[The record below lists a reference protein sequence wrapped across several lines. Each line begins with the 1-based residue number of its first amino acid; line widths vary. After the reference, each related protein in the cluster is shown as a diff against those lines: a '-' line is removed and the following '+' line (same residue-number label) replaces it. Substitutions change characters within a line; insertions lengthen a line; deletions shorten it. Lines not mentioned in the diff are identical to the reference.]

1 MKTIILTLVLFLST
15 TVFSQTVSVADTTK
29 SVLLVS
35 QFQKHERGLLS
46 LFKQRND
53 VGVIINVN
61 DSDVFIFVNGYCKYY
76 GKIEKFDFDS
86 TGHMHVHFNIVHKKG
101 VGEVNLTGKL
111 CYTVNDE
118 SFTMTIDGK
127 SMTHTKIKY
136 KLRKEKFFN
145 VDFN

>member
-35 QFQKHERGLLS
+35 QFQKYERGLLS

-61 DSDVFIFVNGYCKYY
+61 DNDVFIFVNGYCKYY
-76 GKIEKFDFDS
+76 GKIEKFEFDS
-86 TGHMHVHFNIVHKKG
+86 TGHMHTHFNIIHKQG
-101 VGEVNLTGKL
+101 VGDVNLIGKL
-111 CYTVNDE
+111 CYTVNDV
-118 SFTMTIDGK
+118 SFTTTIDGK
-127 SMTHTKIKY
+127 TMTHTKIKY
-136 KLRKEKFFN
+136 ELHKEKFFN